1 MDSFE
6 TPYDVEAEFIE
17 CTVCDKS
24 IRGDTLYKIHL
35 TTPGHIKKE
44 DGLVAVGLAVR
55 QQIVPE
61 FKDILQYLDYLKLDE
76 PIIGLSFLD
85 EVPGNDQ
92 QLKYS
97 CRLCHLTTNLPDMV
111 HHVIGRKHRQKYV
124 ELKRPD
130 LVTWDKQSIITQ
142 GGKIIRARA
151 EIIER
156 QDGRGTPNHVT
167 KRGTDGKSNILR
179 VSPRQRQ
186 NQDWKNTMSL
196 MQRDL
201 PKTKLKEY
209 EDEYSHQ
216 EWYPSPYP
224 EASTFH
230 PDEPHMN
237 RDRQM
242 NQREDNPSCDY
253 MEDEQYR
260 VDYRES
266 NTYSPDYMNPGN
278 QKEYKKEYFYDPNR
292 RATLE
297 SDGVTLYDP
306 KEETQTPRDQIWHV
320 QHYPNKAPPNLGSY
334 AERDHLK
341 EFYSEEVRRRQV
353 RSDYKPSQP
362 FHPNDE
368 KWSLDRE
375 SAGHDRTNR
384 ARIQGSSEPEAK
396 RRSLPTSVENDQAHG
411 HLFNIIKDYQHQ
423 MRDPLEGVAA
433 SNPGLSRTGPPFSH
447 RRVEVTRTVSGIPEP
462 FRRFL
467 TGDNNEEPLV
477 KRKRKS
483 RFSDATA
490 EEVEMTKEM
499 FSDDYRTQSPRF
511 GGHPRPVS
519 LQLRPESHGTKHP
532 DLYTESQS
540 PRHAEMDQ
548 RGGSGSQ
555 VVFDVL
561 KNIEIETPEEADFL
575 KHKLCS
581 LLREFKSKKSEMAL
595 QNSEG
600 GALMNNYKTMN
611 PDPQL
616 SLRHQYERTFRQ
628 DLDLR
633 KQDYHFKDD
642 SRGRDWKQH
651 ERIPGVPGC
660 PEKAWTHHATH
671 PDESGHYSQRFQEPM
686 FPSDYQPATTEYFH
700 SNSSSSSLL
709 REQDTKMHRG
719 PQYSKNLDKITS
731 TLLELVARK

>member
-1 MDSFE
+1 M
-6 TPYDVEAEFIE
+6 YQLNY
-17 CTVCDKS
+17 TVNVVHSKFL
-24 IRGDTLYKIHL
+24 RH
-35 TTPGHIKKE
+35 
-44 DGLVAVGLAVR
+44 A
-55 QQIVPE
+55 QIVPE

-156 QDGRGTPNHVT
+156 QDGRGTPNV
-167 KRGTDGKSNILR
+167 
-179 VSPRQRQ
+179 
-186 NQDWKNTMSL
+186 
-196 MQRDL
+196 
-201 PKTKLKEY
+201 
-209 EDEYSHQ
+209 
-216 EWYPSPYP
+216 
-224 EASTFH
+224 
-230 PDEPHMN
+230 
-237 RDRQM
+237 
-242 NQREDNPSCDY
+242 
-253 MEDEQYR
+253 
-260 VDYRES
+260 
-266 NTYSPDYMNPGN
+266 PDYMNPGN

-499 FSDDYRTQSPRF
+499 
-511 GGHPRPVS
+511 
-519 LQLRPESHGTKHP
+519 
-532 DLYTESQS
+532 
-540 PRHAEMDQ
+540 
-548 RGGSGSQ
+548 
-555 VVFDVL
+555 
-561 KNIEIETPEEADFL
+561 
-575 KHKLCS
+575 
-581 LLREFKSKKSEMAL
+581 
-595 QNSEG
+595 
-600 GALMNNYKTMN
+600 
-611 PDPQL
+611 
-616 SLRHQYERTFRQ
+616 
-628 DLDLR
+628 
-633 KQDYHFKDD
+633 
-642 SRGRDWKQH
+642 
-651 ERIPGVPGC
+651 
-660 PEKAWTHHATH
+660 
-671 PDESGHYSQRFQEPM
+671 
-686 FPSDYQPATTEYFH
+686 
-700 SNSSSSSLL
+700 
-709 REQDTKMHRG
+709 
-719 PQYSKNLDKITS
+719 
-731 TLLELVARK
+731 